1 MTENEISYAIIGIA
15 MELHKNIGAGLLES
29 AYENALVYDLRENG
43 FEVKQQLAMPFIYKE
58 VKQDIG
64 YRIDILVENK
74 VLIEIKSV
82 ENLAPVHFSQTL
94 TYLKLSGIKLGLLI
108 NFNNK
113 LLKQI
118 FASLKIN
125 IPDNIELESI
135 LEIINENNKFEK
147 DFSANDYNQIVTIV
161 QKVLKF
167 SLKQWDNFPLNI
179 SEKIIPD
186 PDCPEITVQ
195 EEHPKNGWFL

>member
-64 YRIDILVENK
+64 YRIDILVEKK

-94 TYLKLSGIKLGLLI
+94 TYLKLSSIKLGLLI

-113 LLKQI
+113 LLKHGI
-118 FASLKIN
+118 HRIV
-125 IPDNIELESI
+125 
-135 LEIINENNKFEK
+135 NN
-147 DFSANDYNQIVTIV
+147 
-161 QKVLKF
+161 L
-167 SLKQWDNFPLNI
+167 
-179 SEKIIPD
+179 
-186 PDCPEITVQ
+186 
-195 EEHPKNGWFL
+195 